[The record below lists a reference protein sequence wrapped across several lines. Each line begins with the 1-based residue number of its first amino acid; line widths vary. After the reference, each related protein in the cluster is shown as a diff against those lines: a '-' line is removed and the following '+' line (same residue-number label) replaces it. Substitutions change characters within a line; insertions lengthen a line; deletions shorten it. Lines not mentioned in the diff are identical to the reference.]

1 MPWWAA
7 LIAVVVVLAV
17 QPVLGRLDIDTQ
29 FALVGIVDW
38 IGHLATGIVLIAL
51 LRPPRRMAV
60 AILVCS
66 VVIDVDHLPLE
77 LGSDILTAGT
87 PRPYTH
93 SLLTLLVV
101 LAAAGVGRSQVLLG
115 AAIGIAGHLLRD
127 LGTGDGLAL
136 LWPLSDAGASVPFA
150 LYLGV
155 LTGLAAVAALR
166 SAPGGAPPTARRT
179 RLRWPT
185 ARRAVVRARG

>member
-1 MPWWAA
+1 
-7 LIAVVVVLAV
+7 VVVVLAV

-38 IGHLATGIVLIAL
+38 IGHLATGVVLVAL
-51 LRPPRRMAV
+51 LWPPRRMAA
-60 AILVCS
+60 AIIVCS
-66 VVIDVDHLPLE
+66 VVLDVDHLPLE
-77 LGSDILTAGT
+77 LGSDFLMGNA

-93 SLLTLLVV
+93 SLLTILVV
-101 LAAAGVGRSQVLLG
+101 LVGAGLLRSQVLLG
-115 AAIGIAGHLLRD
+115 AAIGLAGHLFRD
-127 LGTGDGLAL
+127 LGTGDGVPL

-150 LYLGV
+150 LYIGV

-166 SAPGGAPPTARRT
+166 SAPGAPPTARRT

-185 ARRAVVRARG
+185 AGRAAVRARG